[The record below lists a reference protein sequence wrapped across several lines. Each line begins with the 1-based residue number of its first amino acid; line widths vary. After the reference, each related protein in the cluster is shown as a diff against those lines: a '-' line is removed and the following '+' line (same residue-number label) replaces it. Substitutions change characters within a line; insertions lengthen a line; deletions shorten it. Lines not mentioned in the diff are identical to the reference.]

1 MANTLYKLAPPGGG
15 SSGGGG
21 GGSGG
26 SGGSSGSGGG
36 GSSSGG
42 SSGGESFSCA
52 QAAARI
58 LMGLHPGAAQI
69 SQPPSGRIAVT
80 TQVGATFLYKKPVC
94 EFGYVTIELVGR
106 AGRHP

>member
-15 SSGGGG
+15 GGSGG

-26 SGGSSGSGGG
+26 SSGGG

-58 LMGLHPGAAQI
+58 LMGLHFGAAQI
-69 SQPPSGRIAVT
+69 SQLPSGRIAVT
-80 TQVGATFLYKKPVC
+80 THVGATFLYKKPVC
-94 EFGYVTIELVGR
+94 EFGYVTIEPVR
-106 AGRHP
+106 PDAIHSS

>member
-15 SSGGGG
+15 SGGGGSGGSSGGG

-26 SGGSSGSGGG
+26 SSGGG
-36 GSSSGG
+36 GG

-69 SQPPSGRIAVT
+69 SQLPSGRIAVT

-94 EFGYVTIELVGR
+94 EFGYVTIEPVGPG
-106 AGRHP
+106 AIHSS

>member
-15 SSGGGG
+15 SGGGV
-21 GGSGG
+21 
-26 SGGSSGSGGG
+26 SGGSSGGG
-36 GSSSGG
+36 GG

-69 SQPPSGRIAVT
+69 SQLPSGRIAVT
-80 TQVGATFLYKKPVC
+80 THVGATFLYKKPVC
-94 EFGYVTIELVGR
+94 EFGYVTIERVR
-106 AGRHP
+106 PDVIHSS

>member
-15 SSGGGG
+15 GGSGGGSGGSSGGGG

-26 SGGSSGSGGG
+26 
-36 GSSSGG
+36 SGG

-58 LMGLHPGAAQI
+58 LMDLPGAAQI
-69 SQPPSGRIAVT
+69 SQLPSGRIAVT
-80 TQVGATFLYKKPVC
+80 THVGATFLYKKPVC
-94 EFGYVTIELVGR
+94 EFGYVAIEPAMTG
-106 AGRHP
+106 AIHSS

>member
-15 SSGGGG
+15 SGGGGGGGSGVSSGGGG

-26 SGGSSGSGGG
+26 
-36 GSSSGG
+36 SGG

-58 LMGLHPGAAQI
+58 LMGLPTAAAQI
-69 SQPPSGRIAVT
+69 SQLPSGGIAVT
-80 TQVGATFLYKKPVC
+80 THVGATFLYEKPVC
-94 EFGYVTIELVGR
+94 EFGYVAIEPARTG
-106 AGRHP
+106 AIHSS

>member
-15 SSGGGG
+15 GS

-26 SGGSSGSGGG
+26 SGGGGG
-36 GSSSGG
+36 GGG
-42 SSGGESFSCA
+42 GGESFACA

-69 SQPPSGRIAVT
+69 SQLPSGRIAVT
-80 TQVGATFLYKKPVC
+80 TRVGATFLYKKPGC
-94 EFGYVTIELVGR
+94 EFGYVTIEPVWPD
-106 AGRHP
+106 AIHSS

>member
-15 SSGGGG
+15 GS

-26 SGGSSGSGGG
+26 SGGGSSGGG

-58 LMGLHPGAAQI
+58 LMGLHPGAAQS
-69 SQPPSGRIAVT
+69 SQLPSGRIAVT
-80 TQVGATFLYKKPVC
+80 THVGATFLYKKPVC
-94 EFGYVTIELVGR
+94 EFGYVTIEPVWLD
-106 AGRHP
+106 AIHSS

>member
-15 SSGGGG
+15 SG
-21 GGSGG
+21 GGSS
-26 SGGSSGSGGG
+26 SGGSGG

-69 SQPPSGRIAVT
+69 SQLPSGRIAVT
-80 TQVGATFLYKKPVC
+80 THVGATFLYKKPVC
-94 EFGYVTIELVGR
+94 EFGYVTIEPVR
-106 AGRHP
+106 PDATHSS